1 MASDSDAFAV
11 GINVF
16 PLPRE
21 QHSELLDLLG
31 GIADEADRQAL
42 PKNRLSAFHRA
53 LDAPVVLNFVEYLHE
68 SGGAET
74 TALSRQLVN
83 RTHEIS
89 PTHEMRWYDKVD
101 VESAAGTSGSF
112 EAGIGGGNI
121 GVVSVYTVA
130 PDRRSALLQALK
142 GYAQAVR
149 GARGFKAMAILE
161 GRKPEHAASYEIW
174 TSDAAYQQAKTNGA
188 RAAFDGVRDVAK
200 DVFSHSY
207 EVVRVNRHNKAAH

>member
-1 MASDSDAFAV
+1 MASNSGDVVV

-21 QHSELLDLLG
+21 RHGELLDLLG

-53 LDAPVVLNFVEYLHE
+53 LDAPIIVNFVEYLHE

-89 PTHEMRWYDKVD
+89 PAHEMRWYDKVD
-101 VESAAGTSGSF
+101 VVSANGAADSFESAM
-112 EAGIGGGNI
+112 GGGNI
-121 GVVSVYTVA
+121 GVVGVYTVA
-130 PDRRSALLQALK
+130 PDRRSELLQALK
-142 GYAQAVR
+142 GYAEAVR
-149 GARGFKAMAILE
+149 GAGGFKAMAILE

-174 TSDAAYQQAKTNGA
+174 TNDAAYRQANANGA

-200 DVFSHSY
+200 DVLIHSY
-207 EVVRVNRHNKAAH
+207 EVVRINRHNKAAH